1 MMLDR
6 QALHVYWVLKRL
18 LAKALEQVA
27 GEVAEIAQG
36 MPNLKKEMKN
46 MQVIMTM
53 EDNKLDEI
61 QQRLA

>member
-1 MMLDR
+1 MLDR